1 MRFRPSPTM
10 TLAFDSSLLLNLST
24 LAIVAIVGLV
34 FRLTLAV
41 SAEYRRRQSIRN
53 IPGPSSS
60 SWLFGNLLQMQIP
73 WEYGQIDLEWLKK
86 YGAVYRIKGGLGRDR
101 LIVADHAAIQAIV
114 YGEDFERTPA
124 REAIVAWL
132 FDDRGLMA
140 HHGQAHRHL
149 RGALNTGFTAT
160 AVRSYQ
166 STFETLAET
175 LCTTLDGIVSQTK
188 GGAVVNLSPL
198 LNTVTL
204 SAISQAALGCPVEDL
219 NPALVRN
226 NSELLE
232 LSSTLAAGQILV
244 DEILNL
250 GFVPKWLLD
259 LAIKYPVGQALKT
272 MHAQR
277 YLSVEQGRE
286 IMAKQ
291 LKTADA
297 VGSVD
302 EVDHVYGKIL
312 HSEILGNSENKISLE
327 DLVHQ
332 TSIIL
337 VAGQDT
343 SAIMLGWLFIALS
356 QRPALQDALRGEILS
371 QAKDDAYDHC
381 PLLNA
386 IIKET
391 IRLWPALPLMFH
403 QAKRDTILPLS
414 TSFKGVDGEE
424 IKAIP
429 ILKGQMV
436 TVSTYAYEHLESR
449 WGKDADE
456 FNPYRWLDGSVPQG
470 SALGPYANLLGFWAG
485 PHHCLGWRFA

>member
-1 MRFRPSPTM
+1 M
-10 TLAFDSSLLLNLST
+10 TLASDSSGFLNLST

-34 FRLTLAV
+34 FRLALAV
-41 SAEYRRRQSIRN
+41 TPEYRRRQSIRN

-60 SWLFGNLLQMQIP
+60 SWLFGNLLQMHIP
-73 WEYGQIDLEWLKK
+73 WEYGKIDLEWLKK
-86 YGAVYRIKGGLGRDR
+86 YGAVYRIKGGFGRDR
-101 LIVADHAAIQAIV
+101 LIVADHAAIQTIV

-175 LCTTLDGIVSQTK
+175 LCTTLDGIVAQTK

-204 SAISQAALGCPVEDL
+204 SAISQAALGCPVEEL

-244 DEILNL
+244 DEVLNL

-259 LAIKYPVGQALKT
+259 LAIKYPMGQALKT

-277 YLSVEQGRE
+277 YLSVEQGRQ
-286 IMAKQ
+286 IIAKQ

-312 HSEILGNSENKISLE
+312 HSEILDRAVHVLLGVEGYPGVAERRTVQAASSGSYSRVLDWSTPKSQHLVLHRRRRSAMLE
-327 DLVHQ
+327 W
-332 TSIIL
+332 I
-337 VAGQDT
+337 
-343 SAIMLGWLFIALS
+343 
-356 QRPALQDALRGEILS
+356 
-371 QAKDDAYDHC
+371 
-381 PLLNA
+381 
-386 IIKET
+386 
-391 IRLWPALPLMFH
+391 
-403 QAKRDTILPLS
+403 
-414 TSFKGVDGEE
+414 
-424 IKAIP
+424 
-429 ILKGQMV
+429 
-436 TVSTYAYEHLESR
+436 VSTYQQSRLARRGFATLTPMHGRMVGPRKRRPHTQRRISPPNCETPAGEDPYPIPAFVNVRRHLYRNPTNTTPSPSSNLRTRPRPSAWIRPRPDAVPSAQYETT
-449 WGKDADE
+449 
-456 FNPYRWLDGSVPQG
+456 P
-470 SALGPYANLLGFWAG
+470 AG
-485 PHHCLGWRFA
+485 RRTD